1 MLSPYVDIAVSLILA
16 VLLSYFAEGA
26 RASKTALISI
36 LGFIALLALWAFVTS
51 PLYSPGDDEYAYHL
65 TAIWDLAEG
74 WNPLATP
81 HNNIWI
87 DSYPNGYWALQSYLV
102 ATTGL
107 ILSGQ
112 SLLIGLMATV
122 TVLSYGFFLDHYTE
136 QLSKFQKLTSL
147 FLAGL
152 VIGSP
157 IVLTQVMTHYTDA
170 PLYLI
175 GSGLVFFLMID
186 ALGTSKLA
194 KWGVM
199 SCIILLI
206 NTKTANLYYA
216 PLIVIGGFFM
226 HLVANGSLKDC
237 LPRAVKWIMSRGLIY
252 MLVYFF
258 AVIVI
263 GYKPYV
269 TNLQDHLSLL
279 YPSVRDIMSYN
290 IPNNVK
296 GVSAPVGFFYGIFA
310 ETGKTLWPYPF
321 DSQIYLKFPGTFS
334 IDEFKVL
341 RFDTRRGGFGPFF
354 SLAFISSILAYA
366 ACRIASFSS
375 NSYSIIR
382 KGDSFAAFA
391 FALLLMSMFFPESW
405 WARYVPFT
413 WLSVVL
419 FAVASLYLVGKGKF
433 LILIRILQ
441 GVAVLS
447 LMLCILAG
455 AGGAYK
461 QNKQVWITTR
471 AAEAAK
477 NYPIIEMYI
486 EKDIRINPDFQSK
499 QISDATNVWARVLG
513 RNGVKVQ
520 IVGTRFPDDVNAYC
534 EKLGW
539 LEAHVL
545 WCAPRDPKMRE
556 ERFIERT
563 APKTFKYPN

>member
-1 MLSPYVDIAVSLILA
+1 MLSPYVDIAVSLMLA
-16 VLLSYFAEGA
+16 VLLSYFIEGA
-26 RASKTALISI
+26 RASRTALISI
-36 LGFIALLALWAFVTS
+36 IGFIALLALWAFATS

-74 WNPLATP
+74 WSPLATP

-122 TVLSYGFFLDHYTE
+122 TVLSYGFFLEHYAGH
-136 QLSKFQKLTSL
+136 LSKFRELTSL

-175 GSGLVFFLMID
+175 GCGLVFFLMID

-226 HLVANGSLKDC
+226 TLVANGSLKDC
-237 LPRAVKWIMSRGLIY
+237 VPRAFKWIVSRGVIY
-252 MLVYFF
+252 VFVYFF

-296 GVSAPVGFFYGIFA
+296 GVPAPIGFFYGIFA
-310 ETGKTLWPYPF
+310 ETSRTLWPYPF

-334 IDEFKVL
+334 IDEFKIL

-354 SLAFISSILAYA
+354 SLAFLSSIFAYT
-366 ACRIASFSS
+366 ACRVVSFSS
-375 NSYSIIR
+375 PSYSMIR
-382 KGDSFAAFA
+382 KGDSIAAFA
-391 FALLLMSMFFPESW
+391 LVLLLMSIFFPESW

-419 FAVASLYLVGKGKF
+419 FAAASLYLAGQGKALF
-433 LILIRILQ
+433 LIRIFQ
-441 GVAVLS
+441 GVAALS
-447 LMLCILAG
+447 LLLCILAG
-455 AGGAYK
+455 AGGAFK
-461 QNKQVWITTR
+461 QNKQVWIATR

-477 NYPIIEMYI
+477 DYPIIEMYI

-499 QISDATNVWARVLG
+499 QISDAANVWARVLG

-520 IVGTRFPDDVNAYC
+520 IVGTKFPDDVKAYC

-545 WCAPRDPKMRE
+545 WCAPKDQKMRE
-556 ERFIERT
+556 ERLIEKVV
-563 APKTFKYPN
+563 PKTFNDPN